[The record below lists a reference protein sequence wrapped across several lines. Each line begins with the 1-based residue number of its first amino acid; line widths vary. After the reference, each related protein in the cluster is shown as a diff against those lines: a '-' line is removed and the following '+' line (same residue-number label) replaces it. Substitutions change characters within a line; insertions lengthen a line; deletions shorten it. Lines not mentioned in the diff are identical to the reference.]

1 MNKRNWKKFGKLTE
15 ECYANMIGAY
25 SDWHCWI
32 KAFHQLRESIL
43 EERQTDPGFA
53 PDIYAADD
61 ATDFEY
67 DIQGWLED
75 CLDTVAIKEEYEL
88 LLRMCDELLD
98 LFGGEEGA
106 SSDVGFSKVSALMSL
121 GRYDEA
127 AQYCREWMTREPE
140 NITAATAG
148 VYALIKTAEYEDAK
162 KLVLRFIPEGTE
174 CGEDNSTM
182 FTAASKFY
190 KATGDDKAAKRMDE
204 AFEKYYKR
212 IEDWINAADPA
223 GDDDDLA
230 F

>member
-1 MNKRNWKKFGKLTE
+1 MNKRNWTKFGKLTE
-15 ECYANMIGAY
+15 DCYANMIGAY

-88 LLRMCDELLD
+88 LLRMCDWLLD

-106 SSDVGFSKVSALMSL
+106 SSDVGFSKASALMSL

-127 AQYCREWMTREPE
+127 VQYCREWMTREPE
-140 NITAATAG
+140 NIMVASAC
-148 VYALIKTAEYEDAK
+148 VYALIKTEEYDDAE
-162 KLVLRFIPEGTE
+162 KLILRSIPEGTE
-174 CGEDNSTM
+174 CGEENSPM
-182 FTAASKFY
+182 FTAALRFY
-190 KATGDDKAAKRMDE
+190 EATGDSKAARKMDE
-204 AFEKYYKR
+204 ALEKYDKQ
-212 IEDWINAADPA
+212 IEAWINDA
-223 GDDDDLA
+223 GSADDDD
-230 F
+230 FFF